1 MTQSEHIKLIEEYN
15 ALRAELDAAREEM
28 KATLEKLSVQMERN
42 SALENEV
49 ASLKDQLY
57 WLRKK
62 VFGKM
67 SEKNL
72 PVDPM
77 QLNLFETEPMSEE
90 EQAELRKAVEQQEQT
105 ITRTITVSKPARKP
119 IDTTRLP
126 VEEIDIYPDGTTT
139 PDGSLKDEYV
149 EIGTEETLRMETV
162 PARVYVVKTIRHKV
176 MLRSDVADRNPE
188 DRRIMTPALPLAP
201 ISKCMAGASVLTDI
215 IIGKYMYHLPFYRQI
230 QQYREYGVSLND
242 STVGGWYE
250 AAVEKLKLLYDLL
263 RHKIL
268 SSEYIQVDES
278 VIPVLDDEK
287 HRARK
292 GYEWCV
298 RDGLTGD
305 VMFYYDRGSR
315 SGRVARELLGGYRG
329 YAQTDGYEVY
339 EQFEP
344 MEGITM
350 CGCWAHARRKF
361 VDALDEN
368 KALASEALYY
378 ISRLYAVESKADDG
392 GLTPEQRL
400 ALRKEESYPVIRAFE
415 RWMQASYPKVS
426 LQSRMGR
433 AIAYTYSLLPRLS
446 RYVNDGRI
454 NIDNNLIENAIR
466 PLALGRKNYLFCGN
480 DASAYRAA
488 IVYSLIGTC
497 KAAGVEPRLWM
508 EDVLRRIPYYERDGR
523 DMSDLLPREWVKRKE

>member
-90 EQAELRKAVEQQEQT
+90 EQAELRKAVDQQEQT
-105 ITRTITVSKPARKP
+105 ITRTITVSKPARKA

-215 IIGKYMYHLPFYRQI
+215 IIG
-230 QQYREYGVSLND
+230 
-242 STVGGWYE
+242 
-250 AAVEKLKLLYDLL
+250 
-263 RHKIL
+263 
-268 SSEYIQVDES
+268 
-278 VIPVLDDEK
+278 
-287 HRARK
+287 
-292 GYEWCV
+292 
-298 RDGLTGD
+298 
-305 VMFYYDRGSR
+305 
-315 SGRVARELLGGYRG
+315 
-329 YAQTDGYEVY
+329 
-339 EQFEP
+339 
-344 MEGITM
+344 
-350 CGCWAHARRKF
+350 
-361 VDALDEN
+361 
-368 KALASEALYY
+368 
-378 ISRLYAVESKADDG
+378 
-392 GLTPEQRL
+392 
-400 ALRKEESYPVIRAFE
+400 
-415 RWMQASYPKVS
+415 
-426 LQSRMGR
+426 
-433 AIAYTYSLLPRLS
+433 
-446 RYVNDGRI
+446 
-454 NIDNNLIENAIR
+454 
-466 PLALGRKNYLFCGN
+466 
-480 DASAYRAA
+480 
-488 IVYSLIGTC
+488 
-497 KAAGVEPRLWM
+497 
-508 EDVLRRIPYYERDGR
+508 
-523 DMSDLLPREWVKRKE
+523 